1 MISKKNVLNIA
12 LGSAFVATFS
22 AAAVANATPNPFSM
36 QSMNKGYMTA
46 EADMGKMGKKA
57 MEGGCA
63 GKKKMKAGMGE
74 KAKEGGC
81 AGKKKM
87 MDSNHS
93 GTKKSAD
100 VPAAM

>member
-1 MISKKNVLNIA
+1 MISKRNVLNIA

-22 AAAVANATPNPFSM
+22 AAAVANAAPNPFSM
-36 QSMNKGYMTA
+36 QSLSKGYMTA
-46 EADMGKMGKKA
+46 EADMGKKA

-63 GKKKMKAGMGE
+63 GKKKMKTGMGE

-87 MDSNHS
+87 KGSSHD
-93 GTKKSAD
+93 GAKKSAD
-100 VPAAM
+100 APAAM